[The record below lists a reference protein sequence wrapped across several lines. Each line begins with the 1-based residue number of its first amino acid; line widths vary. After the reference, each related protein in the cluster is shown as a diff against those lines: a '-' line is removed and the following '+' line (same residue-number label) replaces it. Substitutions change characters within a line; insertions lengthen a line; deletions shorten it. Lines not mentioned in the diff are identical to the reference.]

1 MDWRLRPA
9 VAADADAL
17 SLLAGAT
24 LLEAFH
30 AVIPG
35 VDLVAHVRTQSSP
48 EQFVDW
54 IAHAGN
60 SVLLADHV
68 ETAAPL
74 GYSVV
79 TAPKFPIETDGGD
92 IELRRLYVLGGWHGS
107 GIGQSLMD
115 SVIAGARARGN
126 TRLLLGVHD
135 DNRRARRFYERSGF
149 RVLGRRPFR
158 IGATTF
164 DDPIYG
170 LTL

>member
-9 VAADADAL
+9 LATDAEAL

-35 VDLVAHVRTQSSP
+35 ADLVIHAKSQSSP
-48 EQFVDW
+48 EHFAEW
-54 IAHAGN
+54 IGSPGN
-60 SVLLADHV
+60 SVLLAEHAD
-68 ETAAPL
+68 TAAPL

-92 IELRRLYVLGGWHGS
+92 TELRRLYVLSGWHGS
-107 GIGQSLMD
+107 GIGQALMD

-149 RVLGRRPFR
+149 HVLGRRPFEVGST
-158 IGATTF
+158 IF

-170 LTL
+170 LSL